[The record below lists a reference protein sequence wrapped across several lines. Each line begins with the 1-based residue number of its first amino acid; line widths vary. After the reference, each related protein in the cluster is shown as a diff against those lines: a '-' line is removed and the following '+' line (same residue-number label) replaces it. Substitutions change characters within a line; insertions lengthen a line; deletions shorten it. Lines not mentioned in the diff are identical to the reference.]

1 MDVAEIVR
9 SSSTYNGSSF
19 RSGSER
25 DSVKETDDEVELQWA
40 AIEKLPTIKRLRTSL
55 FDSEY
60 DGASEGQKNHTM
72 TDLSKLGALERQLI
86 VDKLINHVEEDNR
99 RLLLKMREHM
109 DR

>member
-60 DGASEGQKNHTM
+60 DVASEGQKKPYNAR
-72 TDLSKLGALERQLI
+72 SQ
-86 VDKLINHVEEDNR
+86 
-99 RLLLKMREHM
+99 
-109 DR
+109 